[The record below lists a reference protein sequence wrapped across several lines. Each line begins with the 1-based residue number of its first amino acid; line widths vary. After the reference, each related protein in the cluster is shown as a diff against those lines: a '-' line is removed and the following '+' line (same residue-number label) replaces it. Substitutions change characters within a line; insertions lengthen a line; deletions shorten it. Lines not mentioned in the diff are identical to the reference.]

1 MVGAD
6 VGCALGLPVGL
17 LVGSF
22 VFDKRICT
30 VQFMRYSNEVHS
42 TLNMIQQISPVLL
55 LILESNH

>member
-42 TLNMIQQISPVLL
+42 TCKHDSTNLTGFVVDFGV
-55 LILESNH
+55 